1 MIAEALSLDSGTVTV
16 GGVVTALMLVAAG
29 SAGWST
35 LRADVR
41 SLARDVRDAIKRQ
54 DKADEAAADHRH
66 EDAARFQE
74 HELRI
79 NRVEMAAELTPIHEQ
94 RREPTGPRAQLRG
107 RTPRPSADTRDPS
120 ESR

>member
-1 MIAEALSLDSGTVTV
+1 VIAEALALDSGTVTV

-41 SLARDVRDAIKRQ
+41 SLAKDVRDAIRRL
-54 DKADEAAADHRH
+54 DKAEQAAADHRH
-66 EDAARFQE
+66 DDAARFQE
-74 HELRI
+74 QELRVS
-79 NRVEMAAELTPIHEQ
+79 RLETHAELTPITEM
-94 RREPTGPRAQLRG
+94 RPPTGPHRHLRG
-107 RTPRPSADTRDPS
+107 RPPRPPSDTDAG